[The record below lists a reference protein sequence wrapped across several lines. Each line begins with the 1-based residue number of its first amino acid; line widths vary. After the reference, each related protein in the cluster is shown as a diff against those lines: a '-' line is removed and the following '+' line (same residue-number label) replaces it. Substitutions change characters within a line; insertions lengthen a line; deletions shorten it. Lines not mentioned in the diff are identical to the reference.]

1 MQNTENM
8 KASPME
14 TVRRILSRQIFIPL
28 AALLLLVLFNLIM
41 DPGFFRIT
49 LSTNSAGNHVLT
61 GFLIT
66 VLDNGS
72 ELAILAI
79 GMTIVTA
86 AAGGQ
91 DISVGAG
98 IAISGSVMLRVLCGS
113 TTPWPQEM
121 QAPVIIAFLAGCLTA
136 MLCGAFNGTLMA
148 YFKIPPM
155 VATLILY
162 TAGRSIAAWVNKNQL
177 PIVNDKSFGYFGGI
191 IPGIPVP
198 TPIFIAAACMVIIA
212 LVLKFTTL
220 GLYTQ
225 SVGINESSARLNGIN
240 PVLVNFLAFV
250 ILGLCV
256 AVAGLIKVSRL
267 NTINYSV
274 IAKDIEMDAILAVAL
289 GGNALR
295 GGKFNIAASVL
306 GAYVIQMLTITL
318 YKFNVRS
325 DALPAYKA
333 VVVILLVAYL
343 DIQPFIVT
351 LAGMFFA
358 RGMTT
363 IVHTEPFNVA
373 NEQFVA
379 LKNTRIIGSMNRNGT
394 YTDAYIEIGV
404 VVALLIVAVF
414 FCVLRWTKL
423 GRRFYAVGGNRQSAL
438 MLGIN
443 VRRTKFYSHLLC
455 GLLAGVGGFTTSC
468 TSAPARRHTRR
479 AWR

>member
-79 GMTIVTA
+79 GVTLVTA

-136 MLCGAFNGTLMA
+136 MLCGAFNGTLVA

-177 PIVNDKSFGYFGGI
+177 P
-191 IPGIPVP
+191 
-198 TPIFIAAACMVIIA
+198 
-212 LVLKFTTL
+212 
-220 GLYTQ
+220 
-225 SVGINESSARLNGIN
+225 SS
-240 PVLVNFLAFV
+240 
-250 ILGLCV
+250 
-256 AVAGLIKVSRL
+256 
-267 NTINYSV
+267 TIRASGT
-274 IAKDIEMDAILAVAL
+274 LAVSF
-289 GGNALR
+289 R
-295 GGKFNIAASVL
+295 GFR
-306 GAYVIQMLTITL
+306 
-318 YKFNVRS
+318 FPRRS
-325 DALPAYKA
+325 L
-333 VVVILLVAYL
+333 
-343 DIQPFIVT
+343 
-351 LAGMFFA
+351 
-358 RGMTT
+358 
-363 IVHTEPFNVA
+363 
-373 NEQFVA
+373 
-379 LKNTRIIGSMNRNGT
+379 S
-394 YTDAYIEIGV
+394 
-404 VVALLIVAVF
+404 
-414 FCVLRWTKL
+414 
-423 GRRFYAVGGNRQSAL
+423 RRRVWS
-438 MLGIN
+438 
-443 VRRTKFYSHLLC
+443 SSPWC
-455 GLLAGVGGFTTSC
+455 
-468 TSAPARRHTRR
+468 
-479 AWR
+479 